1 MTATHTTI
9 RPLAPTEAVYVGLGL
24 FVGYSV
30 QVRGS
35 LGVAALSQAFAALR
49 RAYPIL
55 GSRLVIDEQGVAIVA
70 SPAPPAI
77 RVFDDEVASVRY
89 GTELDATRTV
99 CELHVV
105 REGERANVTLLIHH
119 SVADGHHSL
128 AVLAEFWSLYTDFV
142 GGMARPA
149 VKRHDYPRSL
159 EALYAERGIDAV
171 DARTPPFAPTEAP
184 ELDGG
189 HQLVELTD
197 VRCQLD
203 ETQTAALVAYGHRQG
218 ATINSLV
225 SAAILLAI
233 AEVHEVPLPELPYA
247 FLVELRSRLSPPVA
261 FTAGT
266 NILGYGRYITE
277 GDSAELA
284 DIARAIGARLATDL
298 AAQTIHH
305 TAVQAAGT
313 KVAVLQELQQAPA
326 AALATNWGRIPA
338 LRHPAALE
346 LEDFWPLFHM
356 DVPTPID
363 LPENPTPF
371 FVITGFDGRLSVDLL
386 APEPDDN
393 DRAIVA
399 ALRARLEAAVQSAG
413 PTR

>member
-30 QVRGS
+30 HVRGP
-35 LGVAALSQAFAALR
+35 LGIAALAQAFVALR

-55 GSRLVIDEQGVAIVA
+55 GSRLVVGEQRAVIVA
-70 SPAPPAI
+70 SSSPPVI
-77 RVFDDEVASVRY
+77 RVFDDDVASVRY
-89 GTELDATRTV
+89 GTELDAARTV

-142 GGMARPA
+142 GGMARPT
-149 VKRHDYPRSL
+149 VKRHEYPRSL
-159 EALYAERGIDAV
+159 EALYAERGIGAADT
-171 DARTPPFAPTEAP
+171 RTTAFAPSDAP

-189 HQLVELTD
+189 HHLVELAD
-197 VRCQLD
+197 LRCQLD
-203 ETQTAALVAYGHRQG
+203 ETQTAALIDFGHRQG
-218 ATINSLV
+218 TTINSLV

-233 AEVHEVPLPELPYA
+233 ADVHEVPLPELPYA
-247 FLVELRSRLSPPVA
+247 FLVELRSRISPPVA

-266 NILGYGRYITE
+266 NVLGYGRYITE
-277 GDSAELA
+277 GDCADLA

-298 AAQTIHH
+298 AERTIHH

-326 AALATNWGRIPA
+326 AALATNWGKIPD
-338 LRHPAALE
+338 LRRPAALE

-371 FVITGFDGRLSVDLL
+371 FVIAGFEGRLSVDLL
-386 APEPDDN
+386 VLEPDD
-393 DRAIVA
+393 RARAVVA
-399 ALRARLEAAVQSAG
+399 AVRARLEAV
-413 PTR
+413 R